1 MAAIIYSL
9 CALVALFCACFLF
22 TAYFRQH
29 YRLLLWSGYCF
40 AGLTLNNIILVLD
53 KIFLPEIDLSIWR
66 LLVALMSLLI
76 LAYGLIWD
84 AN

>member
-1 MAAIIYSL
+1 MAAMIYSL
-9 CALVALFCACFLF
+9 CALVALVCAYLLF

-40 AGLTLNNIILVLD
+40 AGLTLNNVLLVLD
-53 KIFLPEIDLSIWR
+53 KIFLPQIDLSIWR

-76 LAYGLIWD
+76 LLSGLIWD
-84 AN
+84 AK